1 LGRPSAVRVSL
12 VLTAGIVAVS
22 CGSLLVRMASPSV
35 PALAIA
41 AYRMTAAILIL
52 LPFLARG
59 RAAHELA
66 GALRRDWPR
75 FGLAGTALAFH
86 FAFWIASLS
95 YTSVASSVLL
105 VDTTPFFIGLA
116 TTFLMRQR
124 SPGAFWAGL
133 AIAFTGCVVV
143 FHGDWQ
149 MSATSLK
156 GNLLAVGGAV
166 AMAVYLMAGAR
177 LRAGLS
183 LVAFVWPVYAF
194 AAAVLAAAC
203 LAGGVQMR
211 GFPPDVWFYLFLL
224 GLVPQCIGH
233 TSFNWSLRWLS
244 PGMVAL
250 IVLAEPVG
258 ASVLAWIFLHEA
270 LTPAKVAGGAVILL
284 GIYVATRGSRN
295 DGAAAS

>member
-1 LGRPSAVRVSL
+1 LGRPSAIRVSL
-12 VLTAGIVAVS
+12 FLTAGIIAVS

-41 AYRMTAAILIL
+41 AYRMGAATLIL

-59 RAAHELA
+59 AATELA
-66 GALRRDWPR
+66 GAFRKDWPR
-75 FGLAGTALAFH
+75 FVVAGTALALH
-86 FAFWIASLS
+86 FAFWIASLG

-105 VDTTPFFIGLA
+105 VDTTPFFIGIA
-116 TTFLMRQR
+116 TTFLIRQR
-124 SPGAFWAGL
+124 SPGSFWAGL
-133 AIAFTGCVVV
+133 AIAFTGCLVV

-156 GNLLAVGGAV
+156 GNMLAVGGAV
-166 AMAVYLMAGAR
+166 AMAVYLLAGAK

-183 LVAFVWPVYAF
+183 LLAYVWPVYAV
-194 AAAVLAAAC
+194 AGVVLAAAC
-203 LAGGVQMR
+203 FSCGIRMT
-211 GFPPDVWFYLFLL
+211 GFPEQAWLCLFLL

-258 ASVLAWIFLHEA
+258 ASILAWIFLHER
-270 LTPAKVAGGAVILL
+270 LTVAKVVGGAVILL
-284 GIYVATRGSRN
+284 GIYVATRSSRGEGS
-295 DGAAAS
+295 AAS